1 MTARTEEQS
10 FATYRRLLGYV
21 RPYGRI
27 FALAV
32 LGMVLA
38 AATEPIFPALIK
50 PLLDGGFAA
59 GESSYPPALFAGAI
73 VGVFLVRGILTFTS
87 SYCMNWVANKVV
99 LDLRATM
106 FSRLVRF
113 PTRFFDDNPSGA
125 VLSKVAY
132 DVAGVTGAATTVLT
146 VVVKD
151 TIAVVGLLAWLLYL
165 NWQLTLIALAVGPLI
180 AWVVRRIA
188 VRLRRMSRE
197 AQRSLG
203 DLVSVLQETI
213 ECQKVVKVFGGQDY
227 ESGRFRQRAQALR
240 GFNMR
245 QNIAEA
251 LTTPITHRRS
261 GRRTTRSESPRS

>member
-1 MTARTEEQS
+1 MTGRTEEQS
-10 FATYRRLLGYV
+10 LATYRRLLGYV

-59 GESSYPPALFAGAI
+59 GESSYPPAVFAGAI

-99 LDLRATM
+99 LDLRAAM

-197 AQRSLG
+197 A
-203 DLVSVLQETI
+203 
-213 ECQKVVKVFGGQDY
+213 
-227 ESGRFRQRAQALR
+227 
-240 GFNMR
+240 
-245 QNIAEA
+245 
-251 LTTPITHRRS
+251 
-261 GRRTTRSESPRS
+261 